1 MIVQKAEKEFIEA
14 EAFLLVDL
22 VKWRQDDVKIPSVFA
37 TGMRYHRPLQAALT
51 VAIFGLQKPADLIQ
65 VSLLKDSGIRMS
77 LGRTIY
83 NALFRR
89 TSTFVVTIVVGG
101 FLFERVFDEGM
112 DNLWENMNRGVSIL
126 NTRWSFSVMFIL
138 T

>member
-1 MIVQKAEKEFIEA
+1 
-14 EAFLLVDL
+14 
-22 VKWRQDDVKIPSVFA
+22 
-37 TGMRYHRPLQAALT
+37 
-51 VAIFGLQKPADLIQ
+51 
-65 VSLLKDSGIRMS
+65 MS

-112 DNLWENMNRGVSIL
+112 DNLWENMNRGVSIG
-126 NTRWSFSVMFIL
+126 NTRWSFSFMFIL